1 MNSEKIIR
9 YCDTNSKNCQVYY
22 QQVPFDDEEFN
33 DSEFFL

>member
-9 YCDTNSKNCQVYY
+9 YCDTNSKNYQVYC
-22 QQVPFDDEEFN
+22 QQVSFDDEEFN